1 MKNNKIILVLNGRLF
16 NKNKLIKLLKKY
28 STIIAADGAANKLID
43 LNIVPD
49 HILGD
54 LDSIK
59 KDYKDKYCE
68 RLIELKD
75 QDLNDLHKSILWLKK
90 RKVTEVDIIGLD
102 GKRFD
107 HSIGNFS
114 IILDCISFMKI
125 KIFTKH
131 GTFYTVDTKIK
142 IKGCKNKFIS
152 IFDNSKN
159 NKISTKNLKFELH
172 NASLKKLYE
181 GTLNYCLKNEIYIYT
196 KNNILIFISN

>member
-28 STIIAADGAANKLID
+28 STIICADGAANKLID
-43 LNIVPD
+43 LSIVPD
-49 HILGD
+49 HIIGD

-59 KDYKDKYCE
+59 KDYKDKYYE
-68 RLIELKD
+68 KLVELKD
-75 QDLNDLHKSILWLKK
+75 QNLNDLHKSILWLKK

-107 HSIGNFS
+107 HAIGNFS
-114 IILDCISFMKI
+114 VILDCISFMKI

-131 GTFYTVDTKIK
+131 GTFYSVDTKIK

-172 NASLKKLYE
+172 NSSLKKLYE

-196 KNNILIFISN
+196 KNNILIFILN